1 MHLVEVGLPEGHI
14 AHGGLEQQQVIIAAQ
29 AAKDK
34 AIKEAEAVA
43 AKRAEEDA
51 AKHEEEEAARLLL
64 EQKKADAKVRK
75 AAEFEKKMGS
85 TYNEFHVNK
94 MQAKLIFIALN
105 QERQH
110 VLETQRESNEYAN
123 LLVAG
128 RVLAEADEKERI
140 DNLRGKAGT
149 ANGEAVKHGGMAS
162 LKFSLA
168 GEPRLNMTSADV
180 E

>member
-1 MHLVEVGLPEGHI
+1 MFKAKESKRE
-14 AHGGLEQQQVIIAAQ
+14 AQ
-29 AAKDK
+29 DLTMV
-34 AIKEAEAVA
+34 EAEQF
-43 AKRAEEDA
+43 AEESIDTLR
-51 AKHEEEEAARLLL
+51 KQKREELI
-64 EQKKADAKVRK
+64 KMRK

-110 VLETQRESNEYAN
+110 VLETQREANEYAN

-168 GEPRLNMTSADV
+168 WEPRLNMTSADV